1 MDSAALNYNPD
12 ANTDD
17 NLEIVEGCDDANAL
31 NYDPNA
37 NTDDGSC
44 IEIIGGLYRSCDVEL

>member
-1 MDSAALNYNPD
+1 MAYCI
-12 ANTDD
+12 
-17 NLEIVEGCDDANAL
+17 EIVEGCTDANAL

-44 IEIIGGLYRSCDVEL
+44 IEVREGCTDPTDVEL